1 MTEDNLAKV
10 NVRVPRDLHED
21 LIATVPWG
29 LRRHLVEAVL
39 KLVLD
44 AIRSDG
50 QMIIGAILAGK
61 FKLVKSDE

>member
-1 MTEDNLAKV
+1 LSDDNLAKV
-10 NVRVPRDLHED
+10 NVRVPRDLHDE
-21 LIATVPWG
+21 LNVIVPWG

-50 QMIIGAILAGK
+50 PMVIGAILAGK
-61 FKLVKSDE
+61 FKLVKVDD